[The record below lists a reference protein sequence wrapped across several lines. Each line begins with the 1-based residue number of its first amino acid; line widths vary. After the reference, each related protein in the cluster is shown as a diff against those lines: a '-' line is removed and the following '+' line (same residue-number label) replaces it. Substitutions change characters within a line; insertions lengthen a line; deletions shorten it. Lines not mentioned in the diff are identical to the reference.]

1 MATDYLDKVLE
12 AICALPLQS
21 LDDEWV
27 KACWD
32 GHFLD
37 VTPLPLTTENLLQE
51 ADYHADQLQK
61 VLDTCKQWS
70 NKESNTEG
78 FWTVLLENDVS
89 HKALLAFLAHL
100 IPMDHNVKTCRGK
113 KKEAAFIAATLYLS
127 LAGLQGSRAFKIYN
141 PDLLLRVV
149 DLLKADVKSG
159 GNDKRKKS
167 IPPAGHSQSQPRKR
181 QHAASQQD
189 MQSSADSLEAEEDE
203 EDANDEEEL
212 STTQLNCLRN
222 LHRRLLNELVSF
234 LENFSLRESFL
245 TLDHI
250 LRVLGSLVRQ
260 DNENFDGKFANLTT
274 IANLGTCEL
283 AYKGIYILCQPL
295 HGDITALTTAAC
307 KYLLPSALM
316 LLERKKVCASQ
327 TIPRNLVLGRNHTLA
342 FIRFLLKMIGK
353 PAFVSIK
360 ILLQHMCMQV
370 PDRAEYRSKTAQAVV
385 EILKDFPD
393 EIYAF
398 MLKWIGILSRN
409 EKSNVRTFSLDV
421 ICLLLEQTE
430 RHLKDVPEEAMV
442 AASHGSLMKQLL
454 ARCSDVAASVRARA
468 LTGFAQCLQSGGI
481 SARTAIVEMITPRPT
496 ASSNTPYLVPTPSD
510 HVRTVE
516 QAERTGIESSH
527 ADSEISCQI
536 NQIDGTPIRQETPA
550 KTEKPTPFC
559 AVNIEASSNNSLP
572 DRDGVIS
579 MLHRRARDE
588 KVHVRKS
595 ALLALHKLIVFE
607 AMLFKQEDVEILCER
622 CRDKALSVRKQA
634 IASLTEVFWN
644 FQDNIY
650 VQSAWLKGVLPMVWD
665 QETSVQ
671 DRSLELIE
679 EIIIINIVPAHRTKE
694 KSHFTAWDLLALI
707 GKNENSDLRR
717 YFRKACR
724 LLEQQKKLKSSLITS
739 AQTHVNTKNNQAAW
753 SLLADIALTKS
764 RVDIKLVVQYWKD
777 NHHSIT
783 GDMGGEVWE
792 NVAKVITHCA
802 SLIPQNDRS
811 ELAGDLKTHLLKFYL
826 QPVLIYSFASAVHQ
840 LSLAQAHN
848 DVHRC
853 QEWGQDLLVACHQYL
868 SGTVVEEDSNGDKQL
883 DEDLL
888 TCHLYTLGVVAQLC
902 PAITS
907 PRIPILVQSF
917 IATPNLAALDT
928 GSDDVSSASSQVSR
942 GSQATHPS
950 EASRGSQVNPGTQ
963 STQALSQFRGS
974 RMSDRVRAVAFL
986 TLGRLC
992 LQDNTVAKKCVPA
1005 MARELELSSSDNIR
1019 NNIVIILRDLCVRY
1033 TTLVDP
1039 YVASMASCLRDPA
1052 PLVRRQT
1059 IELITGLLQEDYL
1072 KWKGTLFFRFICTLL
1087 DPHPDIQAFAEF
1099 CLGHHLLRRHPTLMS
1114 QHLLEC
1120 IFVFN
1125 DYNKHAVFNK
1135 YTQTDRERELFS
1147 LKGKQNQSNR
1157 LKLYHFMLEHM
1168 EDEHRFQLTA
1178 KISQEVLGAVVDGIL
1193 PLDEESHDLLQD
1205 ALDILSSKE
1214 IKLNSLRSKPVE
1226 DASDEIE
1233 MANAVIASAKKTL
1246 ITQVVK
1252 KNVMENVVPVV
1263 LSLKHMLE
1271 KDRSPLLKDLM
1282 SFLREL
1288 MKDYKNEI
1296 KDILAADQQLAC
1308 EVEYDLRKFV
1318 RQGTETVRQEE
1329 SDSDTS
1335 ASGVAHAVAST
1346 SAALP
1351 VATPARVCANA
1362 SKTTTP
1368 GAANKLL
1375 VSTAITMPP
1384 ATPKT
1389 PKDMIQ
1395 AIREATLRTVENLR
1409 RSRQSERSQSSE
1421 SVSNVENLGC
1431 SPSRKSSEGSQA
1443 EGLLQTPG
1451 RKPLRAFSTPS
1462 AALGNLTFAGF
1473 NSTLPMVPPSPI
1485 LGKNLSNAMQDGDE
1499 DVNVVFMSSPE
1510 VKQPQPKK
1518 WKVKVKTQKEAE
1530 AETEPAAS
1538 RSPLLKQSRR
1548 GRR

>member
-127 LAGLQGSRAFKIYN
+127 LAGLQ
-141 PDLLLRVV
+141 
-149 DLLKADVKSG
+149 G

-295 HGDITALTTAAC
+295 HGDITALTTA
-307 KYLLPSALM
+307 
-316 LLERKKVCASQ
+316 
-327 TIPRNLVLGRNHTLA
+327 
-342 FIRFLLKMIGK
+342 
-353 PAFVSIK
+353 
-360 ILLQHMCMQV
+360 V
-370 PDRAEYRSKTAQAVV
+370 PDRAEYRSKTAQ
-385 EILKDFPD
+385 
-393 EIYAF
+393 
-398 MLKWIGILSRN
+398 
-409 EKSNVRTFSLDV
+409 SNVRTFSLDV

-607 AMLFKQEDVEILCER
+607 AMLFKQEILPQVEFILQDVEILCER

-783 GDMGGEVWE
+783 EASWRACFTIVAGDMGGEVWE

-811 ELAGDLKTHLLKFYL
+811 ELA
-826 QPVLIYSFASAVHQ
+826 
-840 LSLAQAHN
+840 
-848 DVHRC
+848 
-853 QEWGQDLLVACHQYL
+853 
-868 SGTVVEEDSNGDKQL
+868 GDKQL

-1318 RQGTETVRQEE
+1318 RQGTET
-1329 SDSDTS
+1329 
-1335 ASGVAHAVAST
+1335 AHAVAST